1 MASDEK
7 KRKQSRYVDLYK
19 IFELLLRLLEII
31 VRWYSKMSTYL
42 QKKTGMHLPPFSL
55 PLTPDFYCFYI
66 YYNIK

>member
-42 QKKTGMHLPPFSL
+42 QKKTGMHLPPF
-55 PLTPDFYCFYI
+55 
-66 YYNIK
+66 